1 MIILVIVLLAV
12 AGALEFYTLLYALKG
27 VTYETYTS
35 RISVDPGEEFEVV
48 TVIENHKGLM
58 VPFLRVQEVVPR
70 DIQIAGAELEM
81 YASKGYADLYTTLY
95 LAPHQRVERRLTAA
109 MPARGRYFFQGATM
123 QGGDFLG
130 LGQAEDDYPVYQEL
144 VVLPARAELPGLR
157 DVLGGFLGERSA
169 QRFIMEDPI
178 LTLGYREYTGREPM
192 KSISWAQSA
201 HTGRLMVKKYD
212 FTTEVSC
219 TVLLNVE
226 CAKDMDCSHAAVE
239 ACFSMARTVCEEL
252 ERKKIKYDFYTNATA
267 AGAVGLW
274 SQVNEGLGKTHLAA
288 ILEGLGRATY
298 RATEPFV
305 DTLDHA
311 CQTGESGRGYVV
323 ITPRE
328 LPAYGPGLRRLR
340 ELRGGSVLVLTPPEG
355 EEAAT
360 A

>member
-1 MIILVIVLLAV
+1 MIILLVILLLV
-12 AGALEFYTLLYALKG
+12 AGVAEVYSILYALRD

-35 RISVDPGEEFEVV
+35 KISVDPGEEFEVV

-58 VPFLRVQEVVPR
+58 VPFLRVQEVVPK
-70 DIQIAGAELEM
+70 DIQIQDADLEM
-81 YASKGYADLYTTLY
+81 YSSKGYADLFTTMY
-95 LAPHQRVERRLTAA
+95 LAPRQRVERRLTAT
-109 MPARGRYFFQGATM
+109 MPARGRYFFQGASL

-130 LGQAEDDYPVYQEL
+130 LSQAEDDYPVYQEL
-144 VVLPARAELPGLR
+144 VVLPARAEYLRLR

-178 LTLGYREYTGREPM
+178 LTLGYREYTGREPQ
-192 KSISWAQSA
+192 KAISWAQSA

-226 CAKDMDCSHAAVE
+226 YDKNMDYPYDAIE
-239 ACFSMARTVCEEL
+239 ECFSIARTVCEEL
-252 ERKKIKYDFYTNATA
+252 EAKRIKYDFFTNATA
-267 AGAVGLW
+267 AGAVGMW
-274 SQVNEGLGKTHLAA
+274 SQVNEGLGKSHLDT

-305 DTLDHA
+305 DTLGHA
-311 CQTGESGRGYVV
+311 CQTGESGRGYVI
-323 ITPRE
+323 ITPQE
-328 LPAYGPGLRRLR
+328 LPAYQPGIRKLR
-340 ELRGGSVLVLTPPEG
+340 ELRGGSTLVLTPPEK
-355 EEAAT
+355 EVST